1 MIHYRTLSAGVNG
14 IASMPK
20 AARAVVI
27 TVSDS
32 VSRGTRPDASG
43 PEACRLLRAAGLEVD
58 GPSVVADDRAAIA
71 AAIRAAAA
79 RSALVVT
86 TGGTGLS
93 ARDVTP
99 EATRDVLDREAPGI
113 AELLRAHGLKQT
125 PLAPLARG
133 LAGVSGTCLI
143 VNLPG
148 SPAAVRDGLET
159 LVPLLPHAL
168 SLLAGKTG
176 HEPMDN
182 GTMKRKKPAGTGRG
196 KAQKTDK
203 TVKGIGAVG
212 YIKNQGTRAF
222 RKGRTGGK
230 A

>member
-1 MIHYRTLSAGVNG
+1 
-14 IASMPK
+14 MPK
-20 AARAVVI
+20 APRAVVI

-32 VSRGTRPDASG
+32 VSRGSRADASG

-58 GPSVVADDRAAIA
+58 DPTVVADDRAAIA
-71 AAIRAAAA
+71 AAIRSAAGRA
-79 RSALVVT
+79 SLVIT
-86 TGGTGLS
+86 IGGTGLG

-99 EATRDVLDREAPGI
+99 EATRDLLDREAPGI

-125 PLAPLARG
+125 PLAALARG
-133 LAGVSGTCLI
+133 MVGVAGTCLV

-148 SPAAVRDGLET
+148 SPAAVRDGLEA
-159 LVPLLPHAL
+159 LSPILPHAL
-168 SLLAGKTG
+168 SLLAGQTEHG
-176 HEPMDN
+176 PMEN
-182 GTMKRKKPAGTGRG
+182 GSMKRKKPAGTGRG